1 MFTSMQVSKYII
13 SLCKINSIK
22 LTAKRLQII
31 LFMLQRYFH
40 DFHNE
45 RLLSDHIYAFA
56 IGPQVEKISE
66 LSKTTYEMPYRLFE
80 KEKSIPKKYQKKIKL
95 FLEIFFQEYG
105 NKTDFFIINK
115 LIKEDEAYRAAY
127 LNKDDAEVYYRYFV
141 DFV

>member
-13 SLCKINSIK
+13 SLCENNSIK

-66 LSKTTYEMPYRLFE
+66 LSKTTFGMSYQLFE
-80 KEKSIPKKYQKKIKL
+80 NEKSIPQKYQKKIKL

-105 NKTDFFIINK
+105 NKTDFFLINK
-115 LIKEDEAYRAAY
+115 LIREDEAYRAAY
-127 LNKDDAEVYYRYFV
+127 LNKDDAEVYYRYFA